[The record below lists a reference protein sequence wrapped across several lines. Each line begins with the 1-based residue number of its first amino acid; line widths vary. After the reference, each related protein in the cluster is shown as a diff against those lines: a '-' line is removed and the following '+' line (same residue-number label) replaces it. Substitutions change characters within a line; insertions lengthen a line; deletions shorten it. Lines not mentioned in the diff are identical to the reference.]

1 MISSIFIVQ
10 QRTENDYFSELN
22 NNKFIAR
29 LLIGFYDLRLILVY
43 TFHLTEGGGSQPER
57 PDTPIDIEIPFVA
70 ESEEAIADKVCLT
83 NAYL

>member
-1 MISSIFIVQ
+1 M
-10 QRTENDYFSELN
+10 
-22 NNKFIAR
+22 
-29 LLIGFYDLRLILVY
+29 IGFYDLRLILVY